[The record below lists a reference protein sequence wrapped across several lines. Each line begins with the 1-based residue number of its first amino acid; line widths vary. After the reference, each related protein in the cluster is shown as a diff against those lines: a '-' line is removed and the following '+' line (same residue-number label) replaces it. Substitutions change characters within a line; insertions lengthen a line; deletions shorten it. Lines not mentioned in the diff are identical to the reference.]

1 MASTDPSTLD
11 AAFMAKAIRGHWQIE
26 NGLHHVLDVSMD
38 EDACRLR
45 KKHGA
50 ENFSRLR
57 RIALNKLRPIIIRND
72 RGTDMKASL
81 KVKQKICGWNRNFLL
96 SALLD

>member
-1 MASTDPSTLD
+1 
-11 AAFMAKAIRGHWQIE
+11 
-26 NGLHHVLDVSMD
+26 MD

-45 KKHGA
+45 KKNGA

-57 RIALNKLRPIIIRND
+57 RIALNKLRPIVVRND